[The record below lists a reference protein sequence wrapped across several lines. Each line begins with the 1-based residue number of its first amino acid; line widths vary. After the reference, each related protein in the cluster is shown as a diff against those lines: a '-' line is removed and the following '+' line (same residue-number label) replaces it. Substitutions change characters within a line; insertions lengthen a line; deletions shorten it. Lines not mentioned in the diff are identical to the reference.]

1 MPTNFK
7 VIVKDNDIFGRDLYR
22 ASIAGVPLG
31 FQPTL
36 EHVVRQSANKNNNN
50 TTIEA
55 ISPIVRLVDGLAVS
69 TDAYK
74 ASFKFTALQHVEDDK
89 AADLVIDAVLAY
101 IGTHRATI
109 KAGLKPT
116 TATTIVV
123 GP

>member
-1 MPTNFK
+1 MSINFGI
-7 VIVKDNDIFGRDLYR
+7 IVKDNDIFGRDLYR
-22 ASIAGVPLG
+22 ASLVGVPKG

-50 TTIEA
+50 VTVEA

-74 ASFKFTALQHVEDDK
+74 ASFKFTALQHVEDDA
-89 AADLVIDAVLAY
+89 AADLVIDSTLAY
-101 IGTHRATI
+101 INMHRAVI

-116 TATTIVV
+116 NPTTIAV
-123 GP
+123 G

>member
-1 MPTNFK
+1 MSTNFD

-22 ASIAGVPLG
+22 ASISGVPLG

-74 ASFKFTALQHVEDDK
+74 ASFKFTALQHVQDDE

-101 IGTHRATI
+101 ITTHRAVI

-116 TATTIVV
+116 SATTIVV
-123 GP
+123 E